1 MNSNGTSPVAG
12 KPDYG
17 IDAPGVRRGMFLAG
31 CAGVAVAIGA
41 RFAGWLGGLSLW
53 ISGLAALVA
62 AYGLF
67 MGFYMTYGSRIGKLR
82 TRETLLDLASALRP
96 WNGSETVL
104 DVGCGRGLMLVGA
117 ARRLKTGQAVGIDL
131 WCAEDQADSS
141 PEAAQANAYREGV
154 SDRIRIDTGDARQL
168 PYPDGSFDAV
178 LSHWVVHNLPNAN
191 DRQRALDEMLRVLR
205 PGGVLVLADIANIG
219 EYRTYLSSKGL
230 TQLQCDNGGAEAAIM
245 GALSG
250 GSYRPQ
256 ALIGVRR

>member
-1 MNSNGTSPVAG
+1 MNSNGTSPVG
-12 KPDYG
+12 GRPDYG
-17 IDAPGVRRGMFLAG
+17 IDAPGVRRGMFIAG

-41 RFAGWLGGLSLW
+41 RFTSWLGSFAPW
-53 ISGLAALVA
+53 ISGLGFVVA

-67 MGFYMTYGSRIGKLR
+67 MAAYMTYGSRIGKLR
-82 TRETLLDLASALRP
+82 TREKLLDLASALRP
-96 WNGSETVL
+96 WNGSEVVL

-131 WCAEDQADSS
+131 WRAEDQADNS
-141 PEAAQANAYREGV
+141 PEAAQVNAYREGV

-178 LSHWVVHNLPNAN
+178 LSHWVVHNLPDAN

-219 EYRTYLSSKGL
+219 EYTTYLSSKGF
-230 TQLQCDNGGAEAAIM
+230 THVQIDNGGAEAAIM